1 MCAYDAADTLLC
13 HDDQLEGRRV
23 AFIYYL
29 VPPTWSE
36 EDGGTLD
43 LYSTDGSSIHHAP
56 SSSGPSHHFPS
67 LPAASQQPDE
77 VVQSLLPKWN
87 SFVFFEVSPVSFHR
101 VSEVMSASQ
110 TRLSVAGWYHGPPL
124 EYPEVQMNIPGFSP
138 PVPHEVGV
146 VCVNLCTFVEVDVF
160 VLVCAGRGAGG
171 VGKSLL
177 FGCGGGDSN
186 KGAV

>member
-1 MCAYDAADTLLC
+1 MPTASPKHTTHSLSQSVCVYDAADTLLC

-29 VPPTWSE
+29 VPPNWSE

-43 LYSTDGSSIHHAP
+43 LYSTDGSCIRHTP
-56 SSSGPSHHFPS
+56 SSCGPYHHFPS

-101 VSEVMSASQ
+101 VAEVMSASQ

-124 EYPEVQMNIPGFSP
+124 EYPEVQINIPGFSP

-146 VCVNLCTFVEVDVF
+146 AFVD
-160 VLVCAGRGAGG
+160 L
-171 VGKSLL
+171 
-177 FGCGGGDSN
+177 
-186 KGAV
+186 